1 MKSESASPSSPSPSP
16 SPWPARSC
24 DTHCLATGNAGDAG
38 DLAFSFPFTFGIPR
52 PRYSCSVSKIKTTA
66 ALAALNP
73 GKHKRK
79 QLNLKVWKEYF
90 CWRNTQ
96 DMQRNDLENG
106 NLTHLGTAP
115 LRLHL
120 HIKLRVFVLKVRLV
134 WFLRLL
140 AHAPLAL
147 ECCSSNQTYSVAG
160 LSLVN
165 VVSPAPGRRLSLL
178 HFLCSWDPC
187 PSWTCLVSN
196 SIHVGIHSCREE
208 LALSIKSSCSLP
220 HPLLWFPVIGSVHST
235 GFWFKTENSAN
246 IHLASFWHLDLHR
259 KSIFPT
265 SSTVLDIAHQ
275 ECN

>member
-1 MKSESASPSSPSPSP
+1 M
-16 SPWPARSC
+16 
-24 DTHCLATGNAGDAG
+24 
-38 DLAFSFPFTFGIPR
+38 
-52 PRYSCSVSKIKTTA
+52 
-66 ALAALNP
+66 
-73 GKHKRK
+73 
-79 QLNLKVWKEYF
+79 
-90 CWRNTQ
+90 
-96 DMQRNDLENG
+96 NDLENG

-147 ECCSSNQTYSVAG
+147 ECCSSNQTNSVAG
-160 LSLVN
+160 LLLFY

-187 PSWTCLVSN
+187 PSSTCLFSN

-220 HPLLWFPVIGSVHST
+220 HPLLWFPVIGSLHST
-235 GFWFKTENSAN
+235 GW
-246 IHLASFWHLDLHR
+246 LL
-259 KSIFPT
+259 
-265 SSTVLDIAHQ
+265 V
-275 ECN
+275 